1 MEIDFGGC
9 LNATYEAIQS
19 STFVFLMR
27 CVAEIFFI
35 IIPAKAKEMLKLE
48 TFNVCYPPLVFI
60 FIFSVCYPPLVIIH
74 PIIRGSGSHQVD
86 ETKTRVSYSKWVSL
100 GTETRI

>member
-1 MEIDFGGC
+1 
-9 LNATYEAIQS
+9 
-19 STFVFLMR
+19 MR

-60 FIFSVCYPPLVIIH
+60 FIDLGTIIIH
-74 PIIRGSGSHQVD
+74 PIIRGSGIMD
-86 ETKTRVSYSKWVSL
+86 LTK
-100 GTETRI
+100 